1 MEGKGFRRWQAAH
14 TSPSRWHLVAGGG
27 AGNAERIHGE
37 GETTGHTKRRHGD
50 SWVPAH
56 SGAWRRTA
64 FFLLFRRR
72 AATVRT
78 GLSPLPNGR
87 RRWEAAGMAEGRPP
101 RRSLHCHAPSL
112 CHPNAALP
120 VPARFRG
127 DEGAI
132 VVQAV
137 KMDSES
143 TWTRARPGKRK
154 AEGMECNYFSHLTPA
169 FLPGSCYCSK
179 LSF

>member
-1 MEGKGFRRWQAAH
+1 MR
-14 TSPSRWHLVAGGG
+14 GGG

-64 FFLLFRRR
+64 FFLPFWRR

-78 GLSPLPNGR
+78 GLSPHPNGR
-87 RRWEAAGMAEGRPP
+87 RRWEAAGMAEGWPP
-101 RRSLHCHAPSL
+101 RRSLT
-112 CHPNAALP
+112 LP
-120 VPARFRG
+120 RAQPLSSQRRPPCPRAFSGGRG
-127 DEGAI
+127 SYSCAGGENGLRKHLDES
-132 VVQAV
+132 
-137 KMDSES
+137 KS
-143 TWTRARPGKRK
+143 RRPGKRK

-169 FLPGSCYCSK
+169 FLPGSCYCSCYCSK

>member
-1 MEGKGFRRWQAAH
+1 M
-14 TSPSRWHLVAGGG
+14 AGGAYEPLEVAPG
-27 AGNAERIHGE
+27 CGGVGQETLRGFMGKEKPQATPRGDMGTPESPHTAEHGV
-37 GETTGHTKRRHGD
+37 G
-50 SWVPAH
+50 
-56 SGAWRRTA
+56 TA
-64 FFLLFRRR
+64 FFLPFWRR

-78 GLSPLPNGR
+78 GLSPHPNGR

-143 TWTRARPGKRK
+143 TWTRARAGDPGNGKQK
-154 AEGMECNYFSHLTPA
+154 GWSVTIFHT
-169 FLPGSCYCSK
+169 
-179 LSF
+179 